1 MEAQYA
7 LQKKKPLIPLMLV
20 EGYEADGWLGLLLGT
35 SMWYGFYGET
45 LSSAS
50 GFDGRM
56 DALCRE
62 IGSRGR
68 ADAVGVGREVSSANR
83 LNLDGERLREDEL
96 CRLRVGDLLRQARH
110 LNVSEDDV
118 LDAQD
123 SDDVKSVLIA
133 LVTAAHDQL
142 SSDRKPA
149 SDPDLARK
157 EDLMRLPIRELLSQ
171 AKAYGLGDGEIEEAQ
186 DDSEDPKAAVAELLL
201 LRQLRGKGT

>member
-1 MEAQYA
+1 M
-7 LQKKKPLIPLMLV
+7 
-20 EGYEADGWLGLLLGT
+20 
-35 SMWYGFYGET
+35 
-45 LSSAS
+45 
-50 GFDGRM
+50 
-56 DALCRE
+56 
-62 IGSRGR
+62 
-68 ADAVGVGREVSSANR
+68 
-83 LNLDGERLREDEL
+83 
-96 CRLRVGDLLRQARH
+96 
-110 LNVSEDDV
+110 
-118 LDAQD
+118 
-123 SDDVKSVLIA
+123 LIA